1 MTFVKNAIAGS
12 RKEVVIQEN
21 LRNNG
26 ASKMVESNLQTGTME
41 SVQTVLLSDL
51 YYEAKLTSKSENIF
65 MKVDIEG
72 FECEA
77 FLQSQ
82 KGLPIVMNLNSDY
95 SFFP

>member
-12 RKEVVIQEN
+12 RKEVAIQEN

-26 ASKMVESNLQTGTME
+26 ASKMLEANLHTGTME

-51 YYEAKLTSKSENIF
+51 YNAAKLTSQSENIF

-82 KGLPIVMNLNSDY
+82 KGLPIVINLFIY
-95 SFFP
+95 HLHT

>member
-1 MTFVKNAIAGS
+1 MTFVKNAIAGT

-51 YYEAKLTSKSENIF
+51 YDEAKLTSKSEQQGDRKGTSF
-65 MKVDIEG
+65 
-72 FECEA
+72 A
-77 FLQSQ
+77 FCLVEQYPDHRR
-82 KGLPIVMNLNSDY
+82 LTFI
-95 SFFP
+95 